1 MRLIEDTYTCVLC
14 GAPLAFPSDGAW
26 PRTTIEGAAGK
37 PNERV
42 IYLRGHEIH
51 RCFIAGRHQT

>member
-1 MRLIEDTYTCVLC
+1 MRLIDSTYTCALC

-26 PRTTIEGAAGK
+26 PRTVIEGVAGK

-42 IYLRGHEIH
+42 IYLRGHEVH
-51 RCFIAGRHQT
+51 RCVIAERPQT